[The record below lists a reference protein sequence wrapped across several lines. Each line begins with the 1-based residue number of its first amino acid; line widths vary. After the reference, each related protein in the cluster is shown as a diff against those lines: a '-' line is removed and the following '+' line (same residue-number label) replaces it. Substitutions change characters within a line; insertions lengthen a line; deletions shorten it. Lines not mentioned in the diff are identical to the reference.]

1 MRGTFTIS
9 NLTERGLLNRLLTDK
24 RGKGRMCYRPRRRA
38 GAGRD
43 IRSRRPTRRY

>member
-9 NLTERGLLNRLLTDK
+9 NLTERGLLNGLLTDK
-24 RGKGRMCYRPRRRA
+24 RGKGRMCYPSRRRA

-43 IRSRRPTRRY
+43 IRPGKPASRY